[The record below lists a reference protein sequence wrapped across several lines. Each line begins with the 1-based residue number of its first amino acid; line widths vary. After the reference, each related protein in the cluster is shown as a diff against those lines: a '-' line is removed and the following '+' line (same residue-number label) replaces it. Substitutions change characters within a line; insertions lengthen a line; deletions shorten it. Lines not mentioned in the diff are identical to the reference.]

1 MAVELEVPGAAGAA
15 VEWHPVRPPH
25 GPPEQFAA
33 GRRAAS
39 AALAAAGSA
48 DRTVPRAPGGR
59 PRFPPGFPGSISHT
73 DQVAVAVVVPGAA
86 AVGVDVESADIGP
99 RVTAFVLRARERRT
113 LLSPVGEYTPREL
126 FAAKEAAFKAIS
138 GTGAVGEFLFWQ
150 VELSPAGG
158 ALAASYRGAQVPV
171 RIRSA
176 ADLSFAL
183 AIRR

>member
-1 MAVELEVPGAAGAA
+1 LEVPAAAGA
-15 VEWHPVRPPH
+15 VFEWRGVRRPH
-25 GPPEQFAA
+25 GPREQSAA

-48 DRTVPRAPGGR
+48 VRTVPRAPDGR

-73 DQVAVAVVVPGAA
+73 DRVAVAVVVPGAA
-86 AVGVDVESADIGP
+86 SVGVDVESADIGP

-113 LLSPVGEYTPREL
+113 LLPPVGEYTPREL

-138 GTGAVGEFLFWQ
+138 GIEGAGEFLFWQ
-150 VELSPAGG
+150 AELSPVGG
-158 ALAASYRGAQVPV
+158 ELIASYRGAQVPV
-171 RIRSA
+171 RVRSA
-176 ADLSFAL
+176 AELSFAL